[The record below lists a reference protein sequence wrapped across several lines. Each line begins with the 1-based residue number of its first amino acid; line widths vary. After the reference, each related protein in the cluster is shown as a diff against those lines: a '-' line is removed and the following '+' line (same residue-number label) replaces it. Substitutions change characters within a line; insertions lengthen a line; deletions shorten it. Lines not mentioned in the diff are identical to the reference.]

1 MAEDFPEEA
10 CDMERVEAALATE
23 FDDTGEDILFAT
35 DIAERRFSLGL
46 DLRHFED
53 QALPRGEGIH
63 EGGIGGGQAFSD

>member
-1 MAEDFPEEA
+1 MTEDFAEEA
-10 CDMERVEAALATE
+10 RDMERVEAALATE

-53 QALPRGEGIH
+53 QALSRGEGIH
-63 EGGIGGGQAFSD
+63 EGRVGGAQTFAD